1 MHQYTPWLFGSF
13 EAMGQAYQALPAVLQ
28 RLQSIVCSA
37 VDPSLREEIPNAV
50 QGLLLRDIMKTVI
63 QKSCVDLSLR
73 GSINSGLRET
83 YRL

>member
-1 MHQYTPWLFGSF
+1 MQQYTPLLLGSF

-37 VDPSLREEIPNAV
+37 VDSSLREEIPSAV
-50 QGLLLRDIMKTVI
+50 QGLLLWDIMTTVI